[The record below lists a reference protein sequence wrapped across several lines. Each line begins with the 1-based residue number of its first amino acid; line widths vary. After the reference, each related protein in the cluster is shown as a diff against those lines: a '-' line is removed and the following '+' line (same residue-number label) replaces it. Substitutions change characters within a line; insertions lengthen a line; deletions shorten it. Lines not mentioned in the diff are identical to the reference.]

1 MAPSDRTRFAPNSAA
16 ARDIAYYLH
25 PFTNLKAHEE
35 NGPLIL
41 ERARGIRVWDD
52 AGKEYIEAMAGLWCT
67 SLGYGEERLARVAY
81 EQMMRLPYVQGFT
94 HRSNPTTI
102 DLAEKLISMA
112 PVPMS
117 KAFFVNSGS
126 EGNDTQV
133 KIVWYYNNAIG
144 RPQKKKIIARKNAY
158 HGITLAASSLTGVEY
173 AHKGFDVPLDG
184 RFLHVTTPHFY
195 RQGRPGESEED
206 FAARLAQE
214 LDDLIV
220 SEGPDTVAAFIAEPV
235 MGAGGAVP
243 PPRTY
248 FQRIQEV
255 LKKHDVLMI
264 ADEVITGF
272 GRTGNMFACETY
284 GIKPDLMTVAKALSS
299 AYLPIGAVLMTEQIY
314 EGLKSGGDRFGM
326 WNTGYTYSGHP
337 VAAAVALETL
347 RIYEERDI
355 IGHIRRVAPVF
366 QAGLRKFADHP
377 LVGEVRGVGLV
388 GAVELVADKKTKRQ
402 FDPAARVVWKLSA
415 LAQQHGVI
423 LRALPGDALA
433 FCPPLVLTEADVE
446 EIMSRF
452 GAALQDLT
460 GWIRE
465 QGLS

>member
-25 PFTNLKAHEE
+25 PFTNLKAHEA

-41 ERARGIRVWDD
+41 ERAKGIRVWDD

-133 KIVWYYNNAIG
+133 KIVWYYNNALG

-158 HGITLAASSLTGVEY
+158 HGITLASSSLTGVEY

-235 MGAGGAVP
+235 MGAGGAIP

-248 FQRIQEV
+248 FQRVQEV
-255 LKKHDVLMI
+255 LRKHDVLFI

-314 EGLKSGGDRFGM
+314 EGLKAGGDKFGM

-347 RIYEERDI
+347 RIYEERDMV
-355 IGHIRRVAPVF
+355 GHVRRVAPAF
-366 QAGLRKFADHP
+366 LAGLRKFADHP

-388 GAVELVADKKTKRQ
+388 GAIELVADKKTKRQ

-423 LRALPGDALA
+423 LRALPGDAIA
-433 FCPPLVLTEADVE
+433 FCPPLVLTEADIG
-446 EIMSRF
+446 EIMTRF
-452 GAALQDLT
+452 GAALADLSV
-460 GWIRE
+460 WIKE
-465 QGLS
+465 QGLA